1 MISYVALFRKSKDVN
16 GESLKKEP
24 PNVEMLKETIL
35 SVSENSSGLQFDPD
49 SVKLECMCTF

>member
-16 GESLKKEP
+16 GESLKTEP
-24 PNVEMLKETIL
+24 PNVEMLKEIIL
-35 SVSENSSGLQFDPD
+35 STSENSSGLQFDPD